1 MKRIEKK
8 EMGCY
13 AGARTRYTFKSV
25 NKKGESLIV
34 ELGHCNAVDSTP
46 ANIWKKNKWIDKNLT
61 SWINIDTYVT
71 DIDNNCY
78 GKYNPQ
84 ISKDFKSIVF
94 DWIIEDTAKNRS
106 KILNRIIKYFFEGGV
121 Q

>member
-94 DWIIEDTAKNRS
+94 DWIIEDTAKNRD
-106 KILNRIIKYFFEGGV
+106 KILNRISKDFFEGGV